1 MAKKIQAWTAFGP
14 RIILGDPMKKEEIIE
29 NLVAA
34 TNQSKG
40 SVLAV
45 LAELDVQIEAGLKAG
60 RIVQLPNGTH
70 FEPIGKKDGS
80 VDIGVRVNPELDKMV
95 NTSFRGNWLN
105 KENVGKTEEEIFAMW
120 NEAHPED
127 PIEGQ
132 TVAQPL

>member
-1 MAKKIQAWTAFGP
+1 MAKKIQAWAAYGP
-14 RIILGDPMKKEEIIE
+14 KIELGSPMTKNEIIE
-29 NLVAA
+29 NIVAA

-80 VDIGVRVNPELDKMV
+80 VDIGVRVNPELDKQV
-95 NTSFRGNWLN
+95 NAGFRGKWVNSDN
-105 KENVGKTEEEIFAMW
+105 IGKTEAEVVALW
-120 NEAHPED
+120 NTEHPAD
-127 PIEGQ
+127 QI
-132 TVAQPL
+132 AL

>member
-1 MAKKIQAWTAFGP
+1 MAKKIQAWVAFGP
-14 RIILGDPMKKEEIIE
+14 KIELGAPMTKDEIIE
-29 NLVAA
+29 NIIAA

-80 VDIGVRVNPELDKMV
+80 IDLGVRVSPDVDKKV
-95 NTSFRGNWLN
+95 NSGFRGKWINADN
-105 KENVGKTEEEIFAMW
+105 KGKSQEEIFALW
-120 NEAHPED
+120 NAAHPD
-127 PIEGQ
+127 DLIEM
-132 TVAQPL
+132 